1 MKSSN
6 PQSKA
11 KKIIDSYV
19 SIGRKS
25 ILEHDAEKIAQAYG
39 VPVAKSIIATTES
52 ESIYLMKKLG
62 GPVVM
67 KIVSPDVLHKTDVG
81 GVLVNIRTPSEARA
95 AYRQIRKNVSTK
107 NKKAKIIGIL
117 LQKMVPQGKEFVVG
131 GIRDPQ
137 FGPTVMFGLGGIYVE
152 IFEDVS
158 FRLAPVS
165 DNEAT
170 AMMNELKS
178 SVLFRGF
185 RGAAPLDTLAASN
198 VIKRVGQMLLD
209 NEMIQSVDINPLFIY
224 AGGATATDVRI
235 ILK

>member
-1 MKSSN
+1 M
-6 PQSKA
+6 
-11 KKIIDSYV
+11 
-19 SIGRKS
+19 
-25 ILEHDAEKIAQAYG
+25 
-39 VPVAKSIIATTES
+39 
-52 ESIYLMKKLG
+52 
-62 GPVVM
+62 
-67 KIVSPDVLHKTDVG
+67 
-81 GVLVNIRTPSEARA
+81 
-95 AYRQIRKNVSTK
+95 
-107 NKKAKIIGIL
+107 
-117 LQKMVPQGKEFVVG
+117 G

-165 DNEAT
+165 DNEAI

-185 RGAAPLDTLAASN
+185 RGAVPLDTLAASN

-209 NEMIQSVDINPLFIY
+209 NEMIQSIDINPLFIY
-224 AGGATATDVRI
+224 AGGETATDVRI